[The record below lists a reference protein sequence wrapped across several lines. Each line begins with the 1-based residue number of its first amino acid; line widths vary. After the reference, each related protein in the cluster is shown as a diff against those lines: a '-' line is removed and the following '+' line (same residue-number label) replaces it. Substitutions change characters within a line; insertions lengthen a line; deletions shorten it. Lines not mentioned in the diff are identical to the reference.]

1 MLKLLEFRELKQT
14 IIQDPGATFYLVSRG
29 GLNYLNSDKIRK
41 CPVLAPSDKLARK
54 FRSGDIKESEF
65 KNRYSQE
72 LQSPVVRELLRLIRS
87 EALENDVYLVCKGD
101 HLLDII

>member
-1 MLKLLEFRELKQT
+1 MLKQLNLKNLKQT

-54 FRSGDIKESEF
+54 FRSGDIKEREF
-65 KNRYSQE
+65 KNRYTQE
-72 LQSPVVRELLRLIRS
+72 LQNPIAIELLRFIRS
-87 EALENDVYLVCKGD
+87 EVLENDVYLVCKWD